1 VSLAKEVR
9 HEPRIALDGGEDGLD
24 FHRRIIS
31 QAPAYLRAGGWLL
44 LEMGQGQGARVSAL
58 IQEKADFLRP
68 EILSDLS
75 GMERVVKVQKR

>member
-1 VSLAKEVR
+1 
-9 HEPRIALDGGEDGLD
+9 
-24 FHRRIIS
+24 
-31 QAPAYLRAGGWLL
+31 LL

-58 IQEKADFLRP
+58 IQENADFLRP